1 MNNETR
7 ASESDTIGT
16 RGLSRR
22 TLVRTAAWSVPVIS
36 TVAAAPAFAAASDKL
51 VISLGTP
58 SPSWSTFSLDFTND
72 YNDYVTASITLKND
86 SPNDLTNNL
95 QLTMTIPN
103 VYVWG
108 PSWTSITDANR
119 SISFSSVPAAWGT
132 PTVDYS
138 GSGSGRTATVVF
150 NGPAI
155 ASGGTSTLSFLLTT
169 ERDVGNIIGL
179 YAGLNS
185 IDTISPITVSAL
197 AENGSSFVVTG
208 LTSLNPS

>member
-58 SPSWSTFSLDFTND
+58 SPSWSTFSFT
-72 YNDYVTASITLKND
+72 NDYVTASITLKND

-108 PSWTSITDANR
+108 PSWTSNTDANR

-155 ASGGTSTLSFLLTT
+155 ASGGTSTLSFRLTT
-169 ERDVGNIIGL
+169 QRDVGNISGL

>member
-1 MNNETR
+1 MNNETK
-7 ASESDTIGT
+7 AADSGAIGT
-16 RGLSRR
+16 GDFTRR

-36 TVAAAPAFAAASDKL
+36 VAAAAPAFAAASDRL
-51 VISLGTP
+51 VIAQGTP
-58 SPSWSTFSLDFTND
+58 APSWTTLSIF
-72 YNDYVTASITLKND
+72 NDYVDASITLTND
-86 SPNDLTNNL
+86 SPNDLTNSL

-108 PSWTSITDANR
+108 PSRTSITDANR
-119 SISFSSVPAAWGT
+119 TISFSNVSAGWGAPSVSYP
-132 PTVDYS
+132 

-155 ASGGTSTLSFLLTT
+155 ASGGTSTLSFRLTT
-169 ERDVGNIIGL
+169 ERDVGNIFGL

>member
-58 SPSWSTFSLDFTND
+58 SPSWSTFSFT
-72 YNDYVTASITLKND
+72 NDYVTASITLTND

-108 PSWTSITDANR
+108 PSWTSSTDANR
-119 SISFSSVPAAWGT
+119 SISFSNVSAAWGT

-155 ASGGTSTLSFLLTT
+155 ASGGTSTLSFRLTT
-169 ERDVGNIIGL
+169 QRDVGNIIGL
-179 YAGLNS
+179 YTGVSS

-197 AENGSSFVVTG
+197 AANGSSFVVTG
-208 LTSLNPS
+208 LASLDPS

>member
-58 SPSWSTFSLDFTND
+58 SPSWSTFSFT
-72 YNDYVTASITLKND
+72 NDYVTASITLKND

-108 PSWTSITDANR
+108 PSWTSSTDANR
-119 SISFSSVPAAWGT
+119 SISFSNVSAAWGT

-155 ASGGTSTLSFLLTT
+155 ASGGTSTLSFRLTT
-169 ERDVGNIIGL
+169 QRDVGNIIGL
-179 YAGLNS
+179 YTGVSS

-197 AENGSSFVVTG
+197 AANGSSFVVTG
-208 LTSLNPS
+208 LASLDPS

>member
-58 SPSWSTFSLDFTND
+58 SPSWSTFIFSD
-72 YNDYVTASITLKND
+72 DYVTASITLKND

-108 PSWTSITDANR
+108 PSRTSITDANR

-155 ASGGTSTLSFLLTT
+155 ASGGTSTLSFRLTT
-169 ERDVGNIIGL
+169 QRDVGNISGL

>member
-58 SPSWSTFSLDFTND
+58 SPSWSTFSFT
-72 YNDYVTASITLKND
+72 NDYVTASITLKND

-108 PSWTSITDANR
+108 PSWTSSTDANR
-119 SISFSSVPAAWGT
+119 SISFSNVSAAWGT

-155 ASGGTSTLSFLLTT
+155 ASGGTSTLSFRLTT
-169 ERDVGNIIGL
+169 QRDVGYSGGL

-197 AENGSSFVVTG
+197 AANGSSFVVTG
-208 LTSLNPS
+208 LASLDPS

>member
-58 SPSWSTFSLDFTND
+58 SPSWSTFSFYD
-72 YNDYVTASITLKND
+72 DYVTASITLKND

-108 PSWTSITDANR
+108 PSRTSITDANR

-155 ASGGTSTLSFLLTT
+155 ASGGTSTLSFRLTT
-169 ERDVGNIIGL
+169 ERDVGNIFGL

-208 LTSLNPS
+208 LTSLDPS

>member
-58 SPSWSTFSLDFTND
+58 SPSWSTFSFT
-72 YNDYVTASITLKND
+72 NDYVTASITLKND

-108 PSWTSITDANR
+108 PSWTSSTDANR
-119 SISFSSVPAAWGT
+119 SISFSNVSAAWGT

-155 ASGGTSTLSFLLTT
+155 ASGGTSTLSFRLTT
-169 ERDVGNIIGL
+169 QRDVGNISGL

-208 LTSLNPS
+208 LASLDPS

>member
-58 SPSWSTFSLDFTND
+58 SPSWSTFSLFD
-72 YNDYVTASITLKND
+72 DYVTASITLKND

-108 PSWTSITDANR
+108 PSRTSITDANR

-155 ASGGTSTLSFLLTT
+155 ASGGTSTLSFRLTT
-169 ERDVGNIIGL
+169 QRDVGNISGL

-208 LTSLNPS
+208 LASLDPS